1 MLKRKQTELKT
12 TPISLSLHK
21 WSLANIKPS
30 ALAHW
35 NIDSIQPFFP
45 SLEVLFKTNELE
57 HVGNYG
63 IRFDEE
69 VTSVISPDSIRTS
82 KFDKK
87 YVHCKTTMIL
97 SPFKWMQGEYGSTI
111 GLPLSS
117 NQSTEVSSKIQSH
130 HNAAYVGSMIS
141 AVLSQSKCQHFPK
154 VYGIF
159 SGLSKN
165 HTIDI
170 SDDYEDLS
178 ERSWFSSNIG
188 KTFDLKLAD
197 HVRQAIEFQHTRT
210 SRPHLNLGE
219 AVTLDGV
226 EDLDTEHIDDAEVA
240 ELQQL
245 IEGSDDSESGS
256 DSSSVSTSY
265 IFKVTSCN
273 CDEDEESI
281 EEGEDKSEEPFAWA
295 SFANVPVQ
303 TTVMEKC
310 EGTLF
315 KLISDNPE
323 TEKHIAWISQVMFA
337 LAFAQRNFGLTHNDL
352 HSNNIMYVQTSQEFL
367 FYNCNGSYYK
377 VPTFGYLIK
386 IIDFERG
393 VTSIRLSGMKE
404 SKTFMS
410 DHFSINEEAGG
421 QYNSEPFYNNKF
433 QSVKPN
439 PSFDL
444 VRLATSLFWDLFPE
458 GPDHEEYRM
467 NILFN
472 FFIRWL
478 KSDDGSPIMFGK
490 KDPHHDRYHGFHLY
504 KAIARFARDSAVPR
518 KEVEYLK
525 PIYGIES
532 PVGLGD
538 ILNID

>member
-197 HVRQAIEFQHTRT
+197 HVR
-210 SRPHLNLGE
+210 
-219 AVTLDGV
+219 
-226 EDLDTEHIDDAEVA
+226 
-240 ELQQL
+240 
-245 IEGSDDSESGS
+245 
-256 DSSSVSTSY
+256 
-265 IFKVTSCN
+265 
-273 CDEDEESI
+273 
-281 EEGEDKSEEPFAWA
+281 
-295 SFANVPVQ
+295 
-303 TTVMEKC
+303 
-310 EGTLF
+310 
-315 KLISDNPE
+315 
-323 TEKHIAWISQVMFA
+323 
-337 LAFAQRNFGLTHNDL
+337 
-352 HSNNIMYVQTSQEFL
+352 
-367 FYNCNGSYYK
+367 
-377 VPTFGYLIK
+377 
-386 IIDFERG
+386 
-393 VTSIRLSGMKE
+393 
-404 SKTFMS
+404 
-410 DHFSINEEAGG
+410 
-421 QYNSEPFYNNKF
+421 
-433 QSVKPN
+433 
-439 PSFDL
+439 
-444 VRLATSLFWDLFPE
+444 
-458 GPDHEEYRM
+458 
-467 NILFN
+467 
-472 FFIRWL
+472 
-478 KSDDGSPIMFGK
+478 
-490 KDPHHDRYHGFHLY
+490 
-504 KAIARFARDSAVPR
+504 
-518 KEVEYLK
+518 
-525 PIYGIES
+525 
-532 PVGLGD
+532 
-538 ILNID
+538 